1 MIALNDPRKKHL
13 ARLLKTLANGINSN
27 EYMLME
33 YLGPIVDGTRAAL
46 NVSLEKARH
55 LNKLTE
61 EDFDNYMQSTE
72 QSYVDITIC
81 FITNDGEEVSLVFY
95 SSEADVF
102 DECIEPDVTI
112 SGKRAVLEDLLDADS
127 KRKPAEA
134 LGEEIDIHGKDSQD
148 IIQGLGLLCYP
159 SLLRIA
165 RSGVD
170 PSSLLSEDADKIVM
184 AAASELVT
192 STVRKWIDFRLE
204 NDSAST

>member
-1 MIALNDPRKKHL
+1 LIALNEQRKKHL
-13 ARLLKTLANGINSN
+13 AKLLKTLANGINHN

-33 YLGPIVDGTRAAL
+33 YLSPIVDGSRAAL
-46 NVSLEKARH
+46 KVSLDKARQ

-61 EDFDNYMQSTE
+61 EDFDSYMESTE

-81 FITNDGEEVSLVFY
+81 FITTDGEELSLVFY

-112 SGKRAVLEDLLDADS
+112 SGDRAILEDLLDADS
-127 KRKPAEA
+127 KRDPTEV
-134 LGEEIDIHGKDSQD
+134 LGDGIEIHGADSQE
-148 IIQGLGLLCYP
+148 IIQGLGFLCYP

-170 PSSLLSEDADKIVM
+170 PTSLLSEDADKIVM

-192 STVRKWIDFRLE
+192 KLVRKWIDLRLE
-204 NDSAST
+204 SDPGSI